1 MIKMSSKSLS
11 KSQDSLVVKVFVYV
25 ICIVLAILSILPFW
39 FMVVNATRTSE
50 MILAHPISLIPSS
63 HLGDNLKVFDDKPT
77 FQPVTGFINS
87 AIISVGATVLSL
99 YFSSLTAYALTAYEW
114 KLRDSFFKFIMAVMM
129 IPAQCTLIGFFK
141 MVYALHMTN
150 NLLTLILPAIAAPA
164 TVFFMRQYLQSSLSM
179 EIVQSAR
186 IDGAGEFRTFNSIV
200 IPIMKPALATQ
211 AIFIYVGTWNE
222 LFRPLV
228 ILIDASKKTMPIMV
242 SLLNGD
248 IYRVEYGAIY
258 LGLAITILPLII
270 VYLILSRYIVSG
282 VALGAVK

>member
-1 MIKMSSKSLS
+1 MSSQPQSLS
-11 KSQDSLVVKVFVYV
+11 KSKDSLVIKIIVYV
-25 ICIVLAILSILPFW
+25 VCIVLAVVSIMPFW
-39 FMVVNATRTSE
+39 VMLVNATRSSVQIKE
-50 MILAHPISLIPSS
+50 HPISLIPSKYLFS
-63 HLGDNLKVFDDKPT
+63 NKEVFDDKPS

-87 AIISVGATVLSL
+87 AIISVGATVCAL

-129 IPAQCTLIGFFK
+129 IPAQCTMIGFFK
-141 MVYALHMTN
+141 MVYSLHLTN
-150 NLLTLILPAIAAPA
+150 NLLTLILPAVAAPSM
-164 TVFFMRQYLQSSLSM
+164 VFFMRQYLQSSLSM

-200 IPIMKPALATQ
+200 LPIMKPALATQ
-211 AIFIYVGTWNE
+211 AIFAFVGNWNE

-228 ILIDASKKTMPIMV
+228 ILTEGSKKTMPIMV

-258 LGLAITILPLII
+258 LGLTITVLPLIV
-270 VYLILSRYIVSG
+270 VYIFLSKYIVSG
-282 VALGAVK
+282 VSLGAVK

>member
-1 MIKMSSKSLS
+1 MSSQPQSLS
-11 KSQDSLVVKVFVYV
+11 KSKDSLVIKIIVYV
-25 ICIVLAILSILPFW
+25 VCIVLAIVSIMPFW
-39 FMVVNATRTSE
+39 VMLVNATRSSVQIKE
-50 MILAHPISLIPSS
+50 HPISLIPSKYLFS
-63 HLGDNLKVFDDKPT
+63 NKEVFDDKPS

-87 AIISVGATVLSL
+87 AIISVGATVCAL

-129 IPAQCTLIGFFK
+129 IPAQCTMIGFFK
-141 MVYALHMTN
+141 MVYSLHLTN
-150 NLLTLILPAIAAPA
+150 NLLTLILPAVAAPSM
-164 TVFFMRQYLQSSLSM
+164 VFFMRQYLQSSLSM

-200 IPIMKPALATQ
+200 LPIMKPALATQ
-211 AIFIYVGTWNE
+211 AIFAFVGNWNE

-228 ILIDASKKTMPIMV
+228 ILTEGSKKTMPIMV

-258 LGLAITILPLII
+258 LGLTITVLPLIV
-270 VYLILSRYIVSG
+270 VYIFLSKYIVSG
-282 VALGAVK
+282 VSLGAVK